1 MKNEQTQTKKVKTL
15 PAFLENKKAFNAV
28 LIGGIALIL
37 LIFFGDLLFS
47 KEEESSSSG
56 ANASSESIEHIEKK
70 LEEKLLSVLKK
81 IDGIGETSIMLT
93 IESGTEFVFAEEGKN
108 KNAQNNAF
116 ADSNLTSSQN
126 SSESE
131 ISYIIVDGVSGRK
144 EALVKTIIQPKIRG
158 VIVHCENGDN
168 PYIKEK
174 VVDAVSKIFGISTA
188 RISVIA

>member
-1 MKNEQTQTKKVKTL
+1 MKNEQTGIKKVKNL

-28 LIGGIALIL
+28 LIGGLALIL
-37 LIFFGDLLFS
+37 LIFFGDFLFS
-47 KEEESSSSG
+47 SKEDGTVQNNITDSP
-56 ANASSESIEHIEKK
+56 SIEQIEKK
-70 LEEKLLSVLKK
+70 LEEKLLTVLEK
-81 IDGIGETSIMLT
+81 IDGIGQTSIMLT
-93 IESGTEFVFAEEGKN
+93 IESGTEYVFAEEGKS
-108 KNAQNNAF
+108 KHSQNNAF
-116 ADSNLTSSQN
+116 TDSNLTSSQN
-126 SSESE
+126 SSENE
-131 ISYIIVDGVSGRK
+131 ISYIIVEGVSGRK